1 MIKLY
6 VIIVSVIRANYY
18 LEEELMS
25 DFQNKGIY
33 LGHSGFLLELE
44 SATLIFDWYQGE
56 IPPLRGEKPVY
67 IFASNINQDHFRP
80 EIFGA
85 VEQLPHAE
93 IFLGYDHSI
102 SEVDTFLEGLPEK
115 VQDRVSCFDG
125 EARLYSENGE
135 MLVSSI
141 PATELGVG
149 FIVEIEGKTIFHAG
163 TLYLNQIADED
174 EYNKWYQKTTIEHP
188 DLNVADYENYLAH
201 CEDEFIKYTEKISGK
216 TFDYAMLPLEPKFGD
231 IGERTIKRYMEVATY
246 KSWSPIQLH
255 GMYEVVDEFVTNYP
269 EYAKNMIGVT
279 TKSGVKQ
286 AIKSGEKFTIK

>member
-1 MIKLY
+1 
-6 VIIVSVIRANYY
+6 
-18 LEEELMS
+18 MS

-163 TLYLNQIADED
+163 TLYLNQIVDED

-279 TKSGVKQ
+279 TKPGVKL